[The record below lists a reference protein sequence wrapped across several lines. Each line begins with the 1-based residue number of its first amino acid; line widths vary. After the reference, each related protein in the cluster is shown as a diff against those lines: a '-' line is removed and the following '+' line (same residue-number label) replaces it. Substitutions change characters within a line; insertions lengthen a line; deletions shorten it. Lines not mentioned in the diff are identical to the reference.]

1 MLYPVSH
8 QKSFPMGQNDIR
20 NIAIIAHV
28 DHGKTTLVDQIF
40 NACSVSGTADNERAM
55 DSNDL
60 ERERGIT
67 ILSKNTAVEYNGNR
81 INIVDTPGH
90 SDFGGEVERVLR
102 MVDSCLLLV
111 DAQEGPMPQTR
122 FVLKKA
128 LEMGHKIILVIN
140 KIDKP
145 AAEPDVVIEQTFELF
160 LELGANNDQIEFPI
174 IYASAKNGFAK
185 KNMDDPD
192 VDMVPLLETITE
204 HVPPVPQDNGD
215 FQFQVTSLDYNDY
228 LGRICIGRI
237 FSGNAK
243 VGENVILIGKDH
255 NGNEIKSNHKI
266 TKLFTFLGL
275 QRIEAEKARCGDIV
289 AIAGIPEMT
298 IGDTLCSEEK
308 PESLPRIEIEPPTVS
323 MQFWINDSPFAGKEG
338 KFVTS
343 RNIRERLEKE
353 LKTNLSLRVE
363 QQGETFQVQGR
374 GELQLAILVEN
385 MRREGFELG
394 VSKPTVIMHESGGKK
409 EEPYE
414 EVVMDIPES
423 YTGSI
428 IQELNRRKGIMTSHE
443 TLGESSARVKYEM
456 PTRGLIGFRSFFLT
470 ESRGEGSLAG
480 RFLEY
485 RPYAGLITGRTRG
498 ALVSMENGM
507 TNGYALF
514 NLQDRGEMLLNPQTP
529 VYVGMIIGI
538 HAKDND
544 LDVNPVKEK
553 KLTNVRASGTDD
565 ALRLVPPRKL
575 SLEQAMD
582 FLEEDEILEVT
593 PQSLRLRKKILN
605 PSDRKKEE
613 SQLITTF

>member
-1 MLYPVSH
+1 MT
-8 QKSFPMGQNDIR
+8 DIR

-28 DHGKTTLVDQIF
+28 DHGKTTLVDEIF
-40 NACSVSGTADNERAM
+40 KACSVDGSENTERAM
-55 DSNDL
+55 DSNEL
-60 ERERGIT
+60 EKERGIT
-67 ILSKNTAVEYNGNR
+67 ILSKNTAVEYKGNR

-102 MVDSCLLLV
+102 MVDACLLLV

-128 LEMGHKIILVIN
+128 LDMGHRIILVIN

-145 AAEPDVVIEQTFELF
+145 AAEPDKVIDQTFELF
-160 LELGANNDQIEFPI
+160 LELGANDEQIEFQI
-174 IYASAKNGFAK
+174 VYASAKNGFAK
-185 KNMDDPD
+185 KNADDED
-192 VDMVPLLETITE
+192 KDMTPLLDTILDF
-204 HVPPVPQDNGD
+204 VQPVPVTEGA
-215 FQFQVTSLDYNDY
+215 FQFQVTNLDYNDY

-237 FSGNAK
+237 FNGGAK
-243 VGENVILIGKDH
+243 VGDNVVLLGRDDQ
-255 NGNEIKSNHKI
+255 GNEKRSNHKI

-275 QRIEAEKARCGDIV
+275 QRIEANEVSCGDIV

-298 IGDTLCSEEK
+298 IGDTLCSEEDATA
-308 PESLPRIEIEPPTVS
+308 LPRIEIEPPTVS

-338 KFVTS
+338 KYVTS

-353 LKTNLSLRVE
+353 LKTNLSLKVE

-385 MRREGFELG
+385 MRREGFEVG
-394 VSKPTVIMHESGGKK
+394 VSKPTVIMREEDGQKQ
-409 EEPYE
+409 EPYE
-414 EVVMDIPES
+414 EITMDLPEAYS
-423 YTGSI
+423 GTV

-443 TLGESSARVKYEM
+443 SLGEGSARVKYEM

-470 ESRGEGSLAG
+470 ETRGEGSISG
-480 RFLEY
+480 IFLEY
-485 RPYAGLITGRTRG
+485 RTHAGLITGRTRG
-498 ALVSMENGM
+498 ALVSMENGV
-507 TNGYALF
+507 TNAYALY
-514 NLQDRGEMLLNPQTP
+514 NLQDRGEILLHPQTP
-529 VYVGMIIGI
+529 VYTGMIIGI

-544 LDVNPVKEK
+544 LDVNPIKEK

-565 ALRLVPPRKL
+565 ALRLVPPKKL

-593 PQSLRLRKKILN
+593 PQNLRLRKKVLN
-605 PSDRKKEE
+605 PSERKKKKA
-613 SQLITTF
+613 S

>member
-1 MLYPVSH
+1 MA
-8 QKSFPMGQNDIR
+8 QNDIR

-40 NACSVSGTADNERAM
+40 NACSVTGTADNERAM

-145 AAEPDVVIEQTFELF
+145 AAEPDLVIEQTFELF
-160 LELGANNDQIEFPI
+160 LELSANDDQIEFPI
-174 IYASAKNGFAK
+174 IYSSAKNGFAK

-192 VDMVPLLETITE
+192 VDMVPLLDTITE
-204 HVPPVPQDNGD
+204 HVPPVPQDNGE

-243 VGENVILIGKDH
+243 VGENVILIGKDD

-275 QRIEAEKARCGDIV
+275 QRIEAEEARCGDIV

-394 VSKPTVIMHESGGKK
+394 VSKPTVIMHESGGQK

-414 EVVMDIPES
+414 EVVMDIPEA

-507 TNGYALF
+507 TNAYALF
-514 NLQDRGEMLLNPQTP
+514 NLQDRGEMLLNPQTA

-605 PSDRKKEE
+605 PSDRKKKKA
-613 SQLITTF
+613 S

>member
-1 MLYPVSH
+1 
-8 QKSFPMGQNDIR
+8 MGQNDIR

-204 HVPPVPQDNGD
+204 HVPPVPQDTGE

-243 VGENVILIGKDH
+243 VGENVILIGKDD

-275 QRIEAEKARCGDIV
+275 QRIEAEEARCGDIV

-394 VSKPTVIMHESGGKK
+394 VSKPTVIMHESGGQK

-414 EVVMDIPES
+414 EVVMDIPEA

-593 PQSLRLRKKILN
+593 PQSLRLRKKVLN
-605 PSDRKKEE
+605 PSDRKKKKA
-613 SQLITTF
+613 S